1 MAKHNDTG
9 KLGERLALEWIIE
22 KGYKIIEK
30 NYPGFKWISYN
41 ILSIT
46 IKSENDNQFFL
57 IEDVY
62 L

>member
-30 NYPGFKWISYN
+30 IGDADIGN
-41 ILSIT
+41 
-46 IKSENDNQFFL
+46 
-57 IEDVY
+57 
-62 L
+62 